1 MSSGSRSDERMSR
14 AGGIVVPQPSE
25 RGEMTRQHTDDA
37 FSSAVQSDEA
47 SVVGNNGGLVAG
59 VPTAYGDAPQ
69 DGGEPWIDALARA
82 RDEFDGVDLEL
93 SAREPARGFSFEG

>member
-1 MSSGSRSDERMSR
+1 
-14 AGGIVVPQPSE
+14 
-25 RGEMTRQHTDDA
+25 MTRQHTDDA